1 MVMLQ
6 RKKRI
11 LRITWI
17 AVNSTGEFSFSFFWV
32 LFISLGITFLTSFF
46 SLFFLCAMRLLL
58 VATEA
63 RGFWNFRI

>member
-46 SLFFLCAMRLLL
+46 SLFFFVCYETATGGYGGKRLL
-58 VATEA
+58 E
-63 RGFWNFRI
+63 F

>member
-46 SLFFLCAMRLLL
+46 SLFFLCYKTATGGYGGKRLL
-58 VATEA
+58 E
-63 RGFWNFRI
+63 F